1 MADRLSS
8 VIARLRELNEPV
20 PKPLRRP
27 TEEEVDAAERDLGVT
42 FHPDYRRFL
51 LEASD
56 VSYGT
61 YEPASVTVR
70 GGYLDLRDVAREA
83 WDDWEVPRDLLPFC
97 KSEADFFCLNQAGE
111 VVYMDHNGWT
121 DEKWPDLATWIE
133 EVWIEGN

>member
-56 VSYGT
+56 VDVGVL
-61 YEPASVTVR
+61 EPAVVVP
-70 GGYLDLRDVAREA
+70 GMGYRDLRRVA
-83 WDDWEVPRDLLPFC
+83 WDGWDHWDIPRELLPIC
-97 KSEADFFCLNQAGE
+97 YDNADFYA
-111 VVYMDHNGWT
+111 
-121 DEKWPDLATWIE
+121 
-133 EVWIEGN
+133 